1 MAAKDR
7 MATSSRRYQPLP
19 TIWQVPDPLW
29 DRIGPI
35 LHRLDPP
42 KPRGRPR
49 IDPRAA
55 MDAIIFRMR
64 TGCQWNHLP
73 RSFPDDSSVHRTF
86 VRWSE
91 QKILDAIWADLIEA
105 CEDLDG
111 VDWEWQAVDGSMGKA
126 VWGRPEKGDPHWS
139 QPHRSRQERRK
150 TLGPGGRSWLA
161 SGRGG
166 GRSQRARCPAPGRH
180 HSGHRS
186 GAAAGRAGL
195 EAAPAAGQGLRQRH
209 WFRRVC

>member
-1 MAAKDR
+1 VGYPGITAHRFWCTDFVAAKDR
-7 MATSSRRYQPLP
+7 MAKRSRRYQPLP
-19 TIWQVPDPLW
+19 TIWAVPDPLW

-35 LHRLDPP
+35 LQRLDPP

-55 MDAIIFRMR
+55 LDAIIYRMR
-64 TGCQWNHLP
+64 TGCQWNQLP
-73 RSFPDDSSVHRTF
+73 HCFPDDSSVHRTF

-126 VWGRPEKGDPHWS
+126 RKGGPASVPTRPI
-139 QPHRSRQERRK
+139 
-150 TLGPGGRSWLA
+150 
-161 SGRGG
+161 
-166 GRSQRARCPAPGRH
+166 APRT
-180 HSGHRS
+180 
-186 GAAAGRAGL
+186 A
-195 EAAPAAGQGLRQRH
+195 
-209 WFRRVC
+209 